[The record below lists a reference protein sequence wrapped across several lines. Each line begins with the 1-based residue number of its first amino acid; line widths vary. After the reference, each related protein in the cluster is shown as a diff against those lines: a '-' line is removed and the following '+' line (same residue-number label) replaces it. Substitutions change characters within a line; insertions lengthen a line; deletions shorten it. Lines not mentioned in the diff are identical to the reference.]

1 MCIGDQFAWTE
12 GMLVLATLAQRWDA
26 ELAAGQRVAMRPM
39 ITLRTRYGMRMV
51 LRERIEGSRGRGI
64 GGSEGWKGGAAS
76 PLPPPSDE
84 KAAAARLPSHPRI
97 P

>member
-1 MCIGDQFAWTE
+1 
-12 GMLVLATLAQRWDA
+12 MLVLATLAQRWRA

-51 LRERIEGSRGRGI
+51 LRERRARREGSRDRGI
-64 GGSEGWKGGAAS
+64 EGSEGWKGGAAS

-84 KAAAARLPSHPRI
+84 QAAAGRLPFHPPI